1 MELQPETPGWNQAV
15 MLTPQQAGL
24 QRSPLGKA
32 DSPIIRH
39 ARRARPAPAAAPAT
53 RGGQNALPRP
63 ASSPVRGVRRPSVLG
78 RSPRD
83 HLQAVTSGKLLNSGF
98 LPTTR
103 GLLIQFFRR
112 TSCRP
117 HGMPSTSPWT
127 RGQAALPDQ
136 SPKTACA
143 RGPRCQLSRRRLRQ
157 RGENQLRKP
166 PPTPAGRC
174 ARDASTHPAR
184 TQGRT
189 AGARG
194 PLTSQ

>member
-1 MELQPETPGWNQAV
+1 

-117 HGMPSTSPWT
+117 YGMPSTSPWT

-166 PPTPAGRC
+166 PRPRP
-174 ARDASTHPAR
+174 
-184 TQGRT
+184 

-194 PLTSQ
+194 TPPRTQHAPKGARRARAGRLPPNDDHCAGC